1 MAIDYNKGQLP
12 KAPSN
17 STNMGAMPGTQQT
30 AIQNVNTGANIN
42 PSMPSA
48 PQLAKQSKSSFQQ
61 GLMKTPAPKMPA
73 ASAPPKTPIPRD
85 RMVAQGQAMDPG
97 RGYNIFS
104 GMGAG
109 DISQMNQS
117 MGLSNMSN
125 LPSPD
130 PGAVR
135 AATLGE
141 PGRQT
146 NRFLMS
152 GEGSGSYPETV
163 NVNGQT
169 MVYDE
174 STGLYYGTGNA
185 SGVAYDP
192 ESGEMVVQWT
202 ASGPAT
208 KYQVGKVIDK
218 IEEEEEEEGL
228 GYEKVDPD
236 KVTAD
241 ALAGAESETIGIDEE
256 QKQELFDNLD
266 QEYSLKLEQVLAGL
280 DRQAAMMG
288 TFGSGAHI
296 ANVNNAVAQ
305 ALANMADEYNEINK
319 LDVQVTETDFQQLF
333 SNQLAV
339 AGLSEQQATNAFN
352 MLSQVDQNL
361 VTSMGDYIT
370 TYAPNEDVAAELTG
384 LLGDTVADGYSKVES
399 GEWTMSEYTAKLK
412 INFSV
417 AQAAI
422 MAANGESPEK
432 VKGFLD
438 QRFGDIIN
446 PFADD
451 LPAAQEYL
459 KNTLGMILGGPVVGA
474 AFGFNMAKDLVE
486 DVGGWI
492 VDTWNDL
499 FG

>member
-42 PSMPSA
+42 PNMPSA

-73 ASAPPKTPIPRD
+73 ASAPPRTPMPAD
-85 RMVAQGQAMDPG
+85 RIVAQGQAMAPG

-117 MGLSNMSN
+117 MGLSNMSS
-125 LPSPD
+125 LPSPAGPD
-130 PGAVR
+130 VGAT
-135 AATLGE
+135 TLSQ
-141 PGRQT
+141 PQRQT

-152 GEGSGSYPETV
+152 GEGSGSYPDTV
-163 NVNGQT
+163 NINGQT
-169 MVYDE
+169 MAYDE

-185 SGVAYDP
+185 SGVSYDP
-192 ESGEMVVQWT
+192 ESGDLSVQWS

-208 KYQVGKVIDK
+208 KYQVGQVVDK
-218 IEEEEEEEGL
+218 IEEEEEEDEGL
-228 GYEKVDPD
+228 GYEKVDSD
-236 KVTAD
+236 KVAAD
-241 ALAGAESETIGIDEE
+241 ALAATEAETIGINPE
-256 QKQELFDNLD
+256 QKQEMFDNLD

-288 TFGSGAHI
+288 TFGSGAHM
-296 ANVNNAVAQ
+296 ANVNNAISQ

-319 LDVQVTETDFQQLF
+319 LDIQTTEVDHQQLF
-333 SNQLAV
+333 ANQLGV
-339 AGLSEQQATNAFN
+339 AGLSEQQATNAMN
-352 MLSQVDQNL
+352 MLTQIDQNL

-370 TYAPNEDVAAELTG
+370 TYAPNEEVAAELTG
-384 LLGDTVADGYSKVES
+384 LLADTVADGYSKVDS

-412 INFSV
+412 MNFAL
-417 AQAAI
+417 AQAGI
-422 MAANGESPEK
+422 MAANGDSEGAKS
-432 VKGFLD
+432 FLD

-451 LPAAQEYL
+451 LPGAQEYL
-459 KNTLGMILGGPVVGA
+459 KNTLGVIFGGPLVGKV
-474 AFGFNMAKDLVE
+474 FGFNMAKDIVE
-486 DVGGWI
+486 DVAGLA
-492 VDTWNDL
+492 VDAWNSI